1 MKKSKL
7 IEPIYHIDIAGKRY
21 SLERL
26 ENLEVIHNGSRVIA
40 HIAHTSK
47 NYDTLVDIVEQNNHC
62 VHVRSW
68 YGYQTIVIDMG
79 VRYFI
84 TMED

>member
-7 IEPIYHIDIAGKRY
+7 IEPIYHIDISGKRY

-26 ENLEVIHNGSRVIA
+26 ENLEVIYDGSRVIS

-47 NYDTLVDIVEQNNHC
+47 NHDTLMDIVEQNDHC
-62 VHVRSW
+62 VHVRRW
-68 YGYQTIVIDMG
+68 YSYQTVVIDMG
-79 VRYFI
+79 VRIFI